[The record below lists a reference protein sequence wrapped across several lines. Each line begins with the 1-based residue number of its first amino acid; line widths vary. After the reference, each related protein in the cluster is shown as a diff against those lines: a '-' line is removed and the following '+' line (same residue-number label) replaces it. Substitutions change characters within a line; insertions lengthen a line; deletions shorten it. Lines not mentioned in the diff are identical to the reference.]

1 MNVDFLNPF
10 LEAAAHV
17 LKAELGVEMDRG
29 PISLAKGSLTS
40 DEVTVLI
47 AVVGQVQ
54 GVVFYGMSAQ
64 TGLAMVSRIMDQPF
78 EALDS
83 LAQSG
88 IAELGN
94 VISGRA
100 AINLSQAGYQCTISP
115 PTVVLGKGVR
125 ITTLDFGRIVVPLG
139 TELGELVVHLAVRN
153 GAPEGEGALQ
163 TAEFPELIQPQEGPA
178 GSTADAAN

>member
-17 LKAELGVEMDRG
+17 LKAELGVEMNRG
-29 PISLAKGSLTS
+29 AISLAKGSLTS

-47 AVVGQVQ
+47 AVIGQVQ

-64 TGLAMVSRIMDQPF
+64 TGLAIVSRIMDQPF
-78 EALDS
+78 ETLDP

-125 ITTLDFGRIVVPLG
+125 ITTLDFGRIVVPLS
-139 TELGELVVHLAVRN
+139 TELGELVVHLAVR
-153 GAPEGEGALQ
+153 EGASDGRSALEVG
-163 TAEFPELIQPQEGPA
+163 EFPELIEPQAGPA
-178 GSTADAAN
+178 GPRPDAAN